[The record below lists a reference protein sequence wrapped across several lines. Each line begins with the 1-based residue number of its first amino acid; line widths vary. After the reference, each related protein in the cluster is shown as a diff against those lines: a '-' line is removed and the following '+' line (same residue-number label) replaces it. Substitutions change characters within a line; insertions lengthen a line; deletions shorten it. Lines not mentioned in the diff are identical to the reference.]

1 MLALLFDL
9 SESGVVE
16 LTSTGLVIFPTLK
29 TKVLIVSVSLDP
41 DSSLSIDQMFVFQ
54 SYVPLEASALINFNE
69 LGISSKTATLTAAL
83 GPRLVTIIVQTNS
96 SPTKAFLELTSLMIS
111 KSQTGITSVVLK
123 IQYCLHLNHQ

>member
-111 KSQTGITSVVLK
+111 KSQTGITSVVLFA
-123 IQYCLHLNHQ
+123 LLFDSFES